1 MNTFDLITEEPELIK
16 WQDKIHEDPEKFIE
30 LCRKYE
36 IYPDVWAL
44 KEWSNWVT
52 PASVPIRFDTA
63 FFLTSFQQQ
72 PSVRAE
78 KHEVQHI
85 EVINYK

>member
-1 MNTFDLITEEPELIK
+1 MLK
-16 WQDKIHEDPEKFIE
+16 WQEKIHDNPENFIE

-52 PASVPIRFDTA
+52 PTSVPIKFDTA
-63 FFLTSFQQQ
+63 FFLTAFQQQ
-72 PSVRAE
+72 PSAYVE
-78 KHEVQHI
+78 KHEVQKL
-85 EVINYK
+85 EVII